1 MIEEFGGRPIK
12 AGQSFSAAF
21 VVGFFDSIEEMNEV
35 YDRYAGHNY
44 LEAGWS
50 ICLPWPGRSQRRPT

>member
-1 MIEEFGGRPIK
+1 MIEEFGGRPIQ

-21 VVGFFDSIEEMNEV
+21 IVGFFDSIEEMNQV

-44 LEAGWS
+44 LEVTAESWKLS
-50 ICLPWPGRSQRRPT
+50 KLR